1 VAIKIWLIFNLN
13 INYIIILMQNFEEIK
28 ELLARW
34 ERHKN
39 FLKIIKDSNIS
50 HVHAEWEEQID
61 NTFRNK
67 IKSKL

>member
-1 VAIKIWLIFNLN
+1 
-13 INYIIILMQNFEEIK
+13 MQNFEEIK

-50 HVHAEWEEQID
+50 HVHAEWAEQID

>member
-1 VAIKIWLIFNLN
+1 MK
-13 INYIIILMQNFEEIK
+13 NFEEIK

-39 FLKIIKDSNIS
+39 FLKIIKDSNINRDIYI
-50 HVHAEWEEQID
+50 EWEEQID